1 MVAMHTRQMI
11 FFCLISVLLCYK
23 VEMVS
28 GACKNLL
35 PYSISSVSESS
46 YLTWYGKVGD
56 SASGTSYEPGHLFE
70 RHVAVNNQC
79 TADQIKEAKT
89 VFINRNEM
97 TRTVAILDSTNC
109 DLGNAGEFN
118 YRTTKTIA
126 SASEYI
132 DGIDCQTNTRKKFN
146 KFYIQYKKT
155 LQSRSPSQ
163 AEYMGSQK
171 VTVWTVYPAR

>member
-1 MVAMHTRQMI
+1 MIKLTSSTI
-11 FFCLISVLLCYK
+11 FFYIIAVSLSYEIHT
-23 VEMVS
+23 VS
-28 GACKNLL
+28 GLCRNLL
-35 PYSISSVSESS
+35 PYSISSVAESS

-56 SASGTSYEPGHLFE
+56 SASGTYYEPGHLFE

-79 TADQIKEAKT
+79 TADQIKDGKT

-97 TRTVAILDSTNC
+97 IRTVVVLDTTNC
-109 DLGNAGEFN
+109 DLGNTAEFN

-132 DGIDCQTNTRKKFN
+132 DGIDCQSNTRKKFN

-155 LQSRSPSQ
+155 LQNRSPSQ
-163 AEYMGSQK
+163 SEYMGSQK